1 MNETVTFDKQIM
13 ARKEQVD
20 LTKRRVESLKE
31 SIIAELQHLFPS
43 YIDAQIISIVKYN
56 ANIINEIPAKK
67 LAEFK
72 KAVSVAKENATKRVI
87 DELSES
93 QDWFSCE
100 KRGIDIGGGLW
111 RIIKSIEKEF
121 LPLFNDLNIKRSGT
135 SVMGVTDLTP
145 LNLDAL
151 KSEELKQFNDELI
164 KILEDYCS
172 KEESLKQ
179 LQNGFLENEAIE
191 RWQNTGNDR
200 DSNSAQGSKYQLDY

>member
-1 MNETVTFDKQIM
+1 LNETVTFDKQIM

-56 ANIINEIPAKK
+56 ANIINEIPAEK
-67 LAEFK
+67 LAEIK

-100 KRGIDIGGGLW
+100 KRGIDIGGG
-111 RIIKSIEKEF
+111 
-121 LPLFNDLNIKRSGT
+121 
-135 SVMGVTDLTP
+135 
-145 LNLDAL
+145 
-151 KSEELKQFNDELI
+151 
-164 KILEDYCS
+164 
-172 KEESLKQ
+172 
-179 LQNGFLENEAIE
+179 
-191 RWQNTGNDR
+191 
-200 DSNSAQGSKYQLDY
+200 

>member
-72 KAVSVAKENATKRVI
+72 KTVSVAKENATKRVI

-111 RIIKSIEKEF
+111 RIIKSIEKES
-121 LPLFNDLNIKRSGT
+121 LPFFNDLNIKPSGT

-145 LNLDAL
+145 LNLDTL
-151 KSEELKQFNDELI
+151 KSEELKRFNDELI

-179 LQNGFLENEAIE
+179 LQNGFSENEAVE
-191 RWQNTGNDR
+191 RWQNTT
-200 DSNSAQGSKYQLDY
+200 NSE